1 MGYKDRN
8 TLDKVGQFSLENLE
22 IISYRQDKEESAPKI
37 IDISAITLS
46 FEIKEDIL
54 TNTMVG
60 SVIVLDS
67 QDIRT
72 ILPITGLEK
81 ISFKY
86 STPGMEGYDCT
97 EASGNPMQIYKVDNT
112 RLEKVA
118 GKQQLYQIFF
128 TSEEMYNNAISKV
141 SQAFAGPTEDAVDKI
156 LRSRLYLN
164 SKKPLFFEGSKS
176 NSKYVIPNIQPFS
189 AINMLAKETQSAKYN
204 NAGYLF
210 YETRLG
216 FNYRSLE
223 SMLGMGGSAVRQPVW
238 EFQTQVVPI
247 KDTKIPSVKDIK
259 RRMSTVISYEQMKS
273 VDTMANIVNGLY
285 ASKLVVHDAFN
296 KTLKTF
302 DFNYKT
308 EFAKSFHTADEKGG
322 TNMLIPDTPWND
334 TGKALFE
341 HSNSRLMTMP
351 DTSKK
356 HDNYTSAPIG
366 EILQNRISQYASLQ
380 SNNIQL
386 KVYGNTQ
393 IKAGDVIKFKTPIYK
408 PVGQG
413 KDYEEN
419 PYTSGRYLVMAE
431 KHTVNREAGQSSTLI
446 RAFKDCVSTPY
457 PSEPDALI
465 IGKENKTKG
474 DINNEI
480 EILT

>member
-164 SKKPLFFEGSKS
+164 SKKPLFFEGSK
-176 NSKYVIPNIQPFS
+176 
-189 AINMLAKETQSAKYN
+189 
-204 NAGYLF
+204 
-210 YETRLG
+210 
-216 FNYRSLE
+216 
-223 SMLGMGGSAVRQPVW
+223 
-238 EFQTQVVPI
+238 
-247 KDTKIPSVKDIK
+247 
-259 RRMSTVISYEQMKS
+259 
-273 VDTMANIVNGLY
+273 
-285 ASKLVVHDAFN
+285 
-296 KTLKTF
+296 
-302 DFNYKT
+302 
-308 EFAKSFHTADEKGG
+308 
-322 TNMLIPDTPWND
+322 
-334 TGKALFE
+334 
-341 HSNSRLMTMP
+341 
-351 DTSKK
+351 
-356 HDNYTSAPIG
+356 
-366 EILQNRISQYASLQ
+366 
-380 SNNIQL
+380 
-386 KVYGNTQ
+386 
-393 IKAGDVIKFKTPIYK
+393 
-408 PVGQG
+408 
-413 KDYEEN
+413 
-419 PYTSGRYLVMAE
+419 
-431 KHTVNREAGQSSTLI
+431 
-446 RAFKDCVSTPY
+446 
-457 PSEPDALI
+457 
-465 IGKENKTKG
+465 
-474 DINNEI
+474 
-480 EILT
+480 